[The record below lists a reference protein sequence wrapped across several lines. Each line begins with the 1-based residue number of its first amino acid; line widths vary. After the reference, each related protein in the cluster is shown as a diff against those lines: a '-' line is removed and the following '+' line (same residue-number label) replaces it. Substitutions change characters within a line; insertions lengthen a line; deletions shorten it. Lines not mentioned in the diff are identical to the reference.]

1 MRSGELRPMD
11 SWIDG
16 PDGALNTGA
25 GPRLAGTVSVTSS
38 WSLSHTTSFSSIVC
52 SLSRGTALSL
62 PVATSPTHSSTAVS
76 VRRFS
81 RKRLPSGEKRS
92 WWKAPPAGSATGRSV
107 PSAPPCSGRS
117 DSDSIAVISCGLS
130 VAGS

>member
-1 MRSGELRPMD
+1 MD

-16 PDGALNTGA
+16 PEGAAKTGA
-25 GPRLAGTVSVTSS
+25 GPRPAGTVSVSSS
-38 WSLSHTTSFSSIVC
+38 WPLSHTTSFSSIVC
-52 SLSRGTALSL
+52 SRSLGTGLSL
-62 PVATSPTHSSTAVS
+62 PLATSPTHSSTAVA

-92 WWKAPPAGSATGRSV
+92 RWKAPPAGSAIWRSAAGSAPAPLPGKARSV
-107 PSAPPCSGRS
+107 
-117 DSDSIAVISCGLS
+117 SDSISEISCGLS